1 MAHQPLAE
9 AAVLVSENCPECRG
23 TGVRDAAQAPDHP
36 CELCEGSGRVV
47 SEVPMSVAFA
57 QMQAASALAT
67 APPPS
72 ALREQA
78 RGGS

>member
-1 MAHQPLAE
+1 MAQPLLE

-23 TGVRDAAQAPDHP
+23 TGRRHDRGAPDHP
-36 CELCEGSGRVV
+36 CELCEESGRLV

-57 QMQAASALAT
+57 QMQAASAQAT

-78 RGGS
+78 T